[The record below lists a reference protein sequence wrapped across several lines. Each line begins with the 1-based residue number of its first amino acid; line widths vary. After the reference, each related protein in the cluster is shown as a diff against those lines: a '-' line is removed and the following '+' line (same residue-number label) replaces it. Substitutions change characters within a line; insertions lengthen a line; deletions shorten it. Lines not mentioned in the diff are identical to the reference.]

1 MLKIEFAL
9 WYFSTD
15 LSLRDCTIK
24 ERVKLW
30 LSSLRLIQDF
40 PSLSESQGTGL
51 EKPSMQIVMFPY
63 MWLSWDSH
71 RKMTFNF
78 FYRTHRKKYI
88 LHCDTSV
95 FIRNMCIKYITIFTF
110 CTCNVLWHFLFRSIL
125 LNTIDHRPP
134 SWFQDQP
141 TDHDLPFKKHYHKNP
156 SSFLSLLVVVV
167 LEGMNL

>member
-15 LSLRDCTIK
+15 LSLRDHTVK

-51 EKPSMQIVMFPY
+51 EKPSMQIVVFPY

-95 FIRNMCIKYITIFTF
+95 FIWNMCIKYNIYLLYMQCALTF
-110 CTCNVLWHFLFRSIL
+110 SFPFHSI
-125 LNTIDHRPP
+125 
-134 SWFQDQP
+134 
-141 TDHDLPFKKHYHKNP
+141 KHYW
-156 SSFLSLLVVVV
+156 S
-167 LEGMNL
+167 